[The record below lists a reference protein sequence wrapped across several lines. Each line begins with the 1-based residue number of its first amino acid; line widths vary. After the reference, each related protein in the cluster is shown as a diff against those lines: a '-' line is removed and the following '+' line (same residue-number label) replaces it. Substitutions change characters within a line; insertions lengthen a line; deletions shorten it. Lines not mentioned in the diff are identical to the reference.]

1 MHVPQVVEPAAQLCV
16 PVPLAMKQLC
26 DPAGLL
32 HACEV
37 VAAPHTPESVGVQ
50 LCEVVGD
57 PVQLAVPVGV
67 QLWLVDGLAPAP
79 LQRLSAT
86 VLPWLSRQTTVRD
99 WEPVPASQ
107 PQLEVR
113 DCEPLF
119 AVKLHVALRVCV
131 PEPLHTDDA
140 EQVPQPP

>member
-26 DPAGLL
+26 EPDGLL
-32 HACEV
+32 HDCD
-37 VAAPHTPESVGVQ
+37 VAAVPHTDESVGVHD
-50 LCEVVGD
+50 CEVVGD

-67 QLWLVDGLAPAP
+67 QLWLVAGLLPA
-79 LQRLSAT
+79 LQKLSAT
-86 VLPWLSRQTTVRD
+86 VLPRLSRQVTDRD
-99 WEPVPASQ
+99 CEPELASQ

-119 AVKLHVALRVCV
+119 AVKLHDALRVCV
-131 PEPLHTDDA
+131 PVPPHTA
-140 EQVPQPP
+140 VTEQVPQEP